1 MSFRDENKVRKQIE
15 VLKNDYEWFIKH
27 HEIEV
32 DSLRTGFSGMMM
44 LLLHSYRTVCEN
56 PNEFDLKRVDTI
68 SITLKAGEL
77 VKDERDIK

>member
-15 VLKNDYEWFIKH
+15 VLKDDYEWFIKH

-44 LLLHSYRTVCEN
+44 LLLHSYREVCEN
-56 PNEFDLKRVDTI
+56 EKSDPI
-68 SITLKAGEL
+68 SITLKAAEM
-77 VKDERDIK
+77 VRNEKET